1 MTGNNMP
8 SIEVELCSPEPI
20 TYLDLYQYRVDKN
33 YEPVSTLYHYRLK
46 FPNVHI
52 AIQELENFQ
61 SLLTYGIIYSF
72 DLYNNILNDML
83 TVALSR
89 LRNERKF
96 HEYQTPEEFPVKIY
110 VR

>member
-8 SIEVELCSPEPI
+8 PIEVELRSPEPI
-20 TYLDLYQYRVDKN
+20 TYLDLCQYGVNKN
-33 YEPVSTLYHYRLK
+33 YEPVSTLYRYCLK
-46 FPNVHI
+46 FPNVYI

-72 DLYNNILNDML
+72 KPYNNTLHNML
-83 TVALSR
+83 DVALSK
-89 LRNERKF
+89 LKNERKF
-96 HEYQTPEEFPVKIY
+96 YEYQTHEEFPVKIY